1 MGLIEYKEIKKGG
14 NSCIIKINMNHAKI
28 KNWTPTINKPWSN
41 TKNESKVCYLNI
53 KIFIKGKRNNWRWTF
68 SKSRNYRSL

>member
-28 KNWTPTINKPWSN
+28 KNWTPTINKPGSN
-41 TKNESKVCYLNI
+41 TKNE
-53 KIFIKGKRNNWRWTF
+53 
-68 SKSRNYRSL
+68 